1 MIIRPERNVIISHLY
16 QSVDNGQWI
25 VQTNDEHSAGVAEL
39 ASGFA
44 SEFRM
49 ANWGRLLGLMHDR
62 GKERR
67 DFQRYIR
74 IASGCDV
81 DAGRYGDKSHSHIGG
96 VIIERHIPD
105 ACHIMS
111 NVVAGHHRGLY
122 DCDSLEVVLSEP
134 IPEDVDSRVPALIP
148 EKPNVPLR
156 KGDIAHLTRMLFSCL
171 TDADYLDTERFMKPD
186 DYDCRGVEVSMASL
200 KERLDAWMSRFDD
213 AERSELNRLRSEVQ
227 GVCLAKSDGPSGFYE
242 LTVPTGGGKTLA
254 SMVWAVN
261 HAIACG
267 KKRIIIAI
275 PYTSIITQTAAV
287 LREIFGDE
295 NVLEHHSVVDEG
307 KMSHRNKL
315 AVENWNMPIVVTTN
329 VQLLESM
336 FDNRPGRC
344 RKLHSLCN
352 SVVIFDEVQNM
363 PFSLLQ
369 PILNAMDSYVRVFGV
384 SVLLCTA
391 SQPVLTGEHKGLGQA
406 VLRGLDGDVRA
417 IIPSDMDLHNRL
429 RRVSITMPER
439 RMALEEVASSI
450 SSHSR
455 VLCIVNTRRIAL
467 ELFSLLP
474 DDGTAV
480 HLSRMMC
487 PKHVRCTIE
496 RIKELLSRPD
506 SGPLRVVST
515 QLIEAGVDIDFPV
528 VYRQLAGLD
537 SIVQAAGR
545 CNREGRAAEG
555 ITRVFDLDGFRAHGM
570 ISAASDAMRQMLS
583 VNPQQDWLSPAA
595 MTEYFRILYSKT
607 PSFDKENI
615 IGLTE
620 NPRNIAFETAAGK
633 FRMIDDEGIPVIVNY
648 DNSEHLVESLRRYGP
663 SRSLVR
669 QLGLYS
675 VTVRKRQFDE
685 FRKAGLIDEPW
696 EGFYYIPLAS
706 QYDPVTGLKVNN
718 EYIEQ
723 TFVI

>member
-44 SEFRM
+44 SEFGL

-74 IASGCDV
+74 IVSGCDME
-81 DAGRYGDKSHSHIGG
+81 AGRYGDKSHSHIGG
-96 VIIERHIPD
+96 VIIERHFPD

-111 NVVAGHHRGLY
+111 NVIAGHHRGLY

-134 IPEDVDSRVPALIP
+134 MPEDVDVRVPALIP
-148 EKPNVPLR
+148 EKPDVPLR

-186 DYDCRGVEVSMASL
+186 DYGCRAVEVSMASL

-213 AERSELNRLRSEVQ
+213 AERSELNLLRSEVQ
-227 GVCLAKSDGPSGFYE
+227 GVCLAKSGGPAGFYE

-254 SMVWAVN
+254 SMVWAIN

-369 PILNAMDSYVRVFGV
+369 PILNAMDSYVRVFGM

-406 VLRGLDGDVRA
+406 VLHGLSGDVRA
-417 IIPSDMDLHNRL
+417 IIP
-429 RRVSITMPER
+429 
-439 RMALEEVASSI
+439 
-450 SSHSR
+450 
-455 VLCIVNTRRIAL
+455 
-467 ELFSLLP
+467 
-474 DDGTAV
+474 
-480 HLSRMMC
+480 
-487 PKHVRCTIE
+487 
-496 RIKELLSRPD
+496 
-506 SGPLRVVST
+506 
-515 QLIEAGVDIDFPV
+515 
-528 VYRQLAGLD
+528 
-537 SIVQAAGR
+537 
-545 CNREGRAAEG
+545 
-555 ITRVFDLDGFRAHGM
+555 
-570 ISAASDAMRQMLS
+570 
-583 VNPQQDWLSPAA
+583 
-595 MTEYFRILYSKT
+595 
-607 PSFDKENI
+607 
-615 IGLTE
+615 
-620 NPRNIAFETAAGK
+620 
-633 FRMIDDEGIPVIVNY
+633 
-648 DNSEHLVESLRRYGP
+648 
-663 SRSLVR
+663 
-669 QLGLYS
+669 
-675 VTVRKRQFDE
+675 
-685 FRKAGLIDEPW
+685 
-696 EGFYYIPLAS
+696 
-706 QYDPVTGLKVNN
+706 
-718 EYIEQ
+718 
-723 TFVI
+723 